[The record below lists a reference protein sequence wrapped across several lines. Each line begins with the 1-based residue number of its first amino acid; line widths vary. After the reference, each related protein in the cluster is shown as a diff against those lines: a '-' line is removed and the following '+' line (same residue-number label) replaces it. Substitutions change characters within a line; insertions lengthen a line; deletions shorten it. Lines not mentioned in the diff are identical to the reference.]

1 MIWFSGL
8 ARKFNKQRGFTLI
21 ETVIA
26 LAITGVVAASVGT
39 ALFQIQSAISSH
51 SAHIAAVKQVENAAH
66 YINRDVQ
73 SAQVITPQGSQGFPL
88 VLTWVSWDS
97 ASTDYTTI
105 VTYALNP
112 PTSGS
117 VQLTK
122 RLQTYQADG
131 SLNKD
136 QTTVVAKYINY
147 STSSPSNTYCN
158 YNAGNHT
165 LTLQLSTTATSRDK
179 QATETRLLSI
189 IPRPGF

>member
-1 MIWFSGL
+1 MICFSGL
-8 ARKFNKQRGFTLI
+8 TKLFKKQRGFTLI

-39 ALFQIQSAISSH
+39 ALFQIQGAINSH
-51 SAHIAAVKQVENAAH
+51 SAHIVAVKQVENAAH

-73 SAQVITPQGSQGFPL
+73 SAQIITPQGSQGFPL

-97 ASTDYTTI
+97 ASLDYTTI
-105 VTYALNP
+105 VTYALDP
-112 PTSGS
+112 PTSGL
-117 VQLTK
+117 VKLTK

-131 SLNKD
+131 SLNTD
-136 QTTVVAKYINY
+136 QTTVIAKYINY
-147 STSSPSNTYCN
+147 STTSPSNTYCN

-165 LTLQLSTTATSRDK
+165 LTLQLSSTGTSRDK
-179 QATETRLLSI
+179 QANETRVLSI